1 MLSIFEPLLFGVK
14 MKNLKTLSC
23 VALLGLGLSVPS
35 HAGVYSSEQVIQSA
49 QFNFDKQ
56 QVLSMFDEA
65 DVQDQLVALG
75 VSREDAQMR
84 LNAMTPYEVSELN
97 KQLNDAPAGGIV
109 GTIVTVLVV
118 VAVLDLMGITD
129 VYPFIRPI

>member
-1 MLSIFEPLLFGVK
+1 